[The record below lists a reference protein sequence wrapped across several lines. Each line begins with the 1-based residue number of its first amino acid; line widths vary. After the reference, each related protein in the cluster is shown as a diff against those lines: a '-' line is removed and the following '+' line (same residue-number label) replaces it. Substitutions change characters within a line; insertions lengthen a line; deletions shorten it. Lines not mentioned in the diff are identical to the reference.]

1 MESDLKF
8 LKERLAQAE
17 TEKNG
22 LEESKRELE
31 EQMEKMAQEHK
42 KALANVPVKEVKT
55 TTRVPMSDDA
65 L

>member
-1 MESDLKF
+1 MKF

-17 TEKNG
+17 TEKTG
-22 LEESKRELE
+22 LEGSKRELE
-31 EQMEKMAQEHK
+31 EKMEKMAQEHK
-42 KALANVPVKEVKT
+42 KELAKVPVKEVKT

>member
-1 MESDLKF
+1 
-8 LKERLAQAE
+8 
-17 TEKNG
+17 
-22 LEESKRELE
+22 
-31 EQMEKMAQEHK
+31 MEKMAREHK

>member
-1 MESDLKF
+1 MKF

-17 TEKNG
+17 TEKTG
-22 LEESKRELE
+22 LEQSKRELA

-42 KALANVPVKEVKT
+42 KALANAPVKEVKT